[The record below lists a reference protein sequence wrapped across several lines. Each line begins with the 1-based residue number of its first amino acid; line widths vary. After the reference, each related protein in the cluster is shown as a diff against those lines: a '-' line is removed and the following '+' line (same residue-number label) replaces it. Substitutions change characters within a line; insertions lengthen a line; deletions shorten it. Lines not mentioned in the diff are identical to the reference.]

1 MSRTLAAVLLV
12 TALLLPAEVNALEN
26 EELLALIAMPLAVAA
41 VAETTDV
48 PIRDLMDVVALLN
61 AAAVPPAQFVEVVRY
76 VPVALVETQTEP
88 RFVDYL
94 RTQTDD
100 GLRGPALVT
109 SIEERL
115 RIYEMPGM
123 TLAVD
128 RPRTIDVFEDEFI
141 PVIVRTRMAE
151 RRGHPHGGPPGL
163 IKKQIGVQTGAE
175 VVHGSRPGAGN
186 RARSTPVRVEVEQPS
201 IAPRGRSESRDGKA
215 EGRAPGENRGKGK
228 GASKGG
234 GPGKSNGKGKGKGNQ

>member
-1 MSRTLAAVLLV
+1 MPRMLAAAFLAV
-12 TALLLPAEVNALEN
+12 ALLLPAESNALETD
-26 EELLALIAMPLAVAA
+26 ELLALIAMPLAVAA

-61 AAAVPPAQFVEVVRY
+61 AGAVPPAQFVEVIRY

-88 RFVDYL
+88 RFVDFL
-94 RTQTDD
+94 RTRTDD

-128 RPRTIDVFEDEFI
+128 RPRTIDVIEDEFI
-141 PVIVRTRMAE
+141 PAIVRTRMAE
-151 RRGHPHGGPPGL
+151 RRGHPHGGPPGQ

-186 RARSTPVRVEVEQPS
+186 RARTAPRVEIEQPS
-201 IAPRGRSESRDGKA
+201 IAPPGRSQSRAGKA
-215 EGRAPGENRGKGK
+215 EGQQPGKNRGKGS
-228 GASKGG
+228 SKGG
-234 GPGKSNGKGKGKGNQ
+234 GQGNSGKGKGKGNQ